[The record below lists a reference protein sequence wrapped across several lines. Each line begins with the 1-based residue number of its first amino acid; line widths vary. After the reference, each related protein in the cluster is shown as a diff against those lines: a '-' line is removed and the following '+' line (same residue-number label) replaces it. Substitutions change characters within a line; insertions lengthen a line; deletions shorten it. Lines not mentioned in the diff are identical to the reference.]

1 VNKPKLWIALALV
14 LVFAAGVVVGA
25 FGGRWL
31 LAKRP
36 SDRRPDNAERYPSQ
50 ERWAKELGLTAE
62 QQTKIREI
70 FKQNDGLIKELRS
83 DYYKHI
89 GEMRDSLRK
98 DIDAVL
104 TPEQRQKMAVM
115 IQKMEQRRRE
125 FQPRDKRGES
135 PTKENLI
142 KEKQGEKE
150 TDHRSGG
157 PGGSRGSRPGSWPF

>member
-1 VNKPKLWIALALV
+1 MNKSKLWIALALV
-14 LVFAAGVVVGA
+14 LVFAAGVTLGA

-31 LAKRP
+31 LAKRTTA
-36 SDRRPDNAERYPSQ
+36 RRPDAPSQ

-62 QQTKIREI
+62 QQVQIREI
-70 FKQNDGLIKELRS
+70 FKKHDPEKDERLKELRT
-83 DYYKHI
+83 DLNKYL
-89 GEMRDSLRK
+89 GEMRDAMRK

-104 TPEQRQKMAVM
+104 TPEQRQKMAAM
-115 IQKMEQRRRE
+115 IQKMEQRRRDNS
-125 FQPRDKRGES
+125 PRDKRSES

>member
-1 VNKPKLWIALALV
+1 VSKPKLWIVLALV

-31 LAKRP
+31 LVRRP
-36 SDRRPDNAERYPSQ
+36 PDRRPDNAERYPTQ

-62 QQTKIREI
+62 QQAKIREI
-70 FKQNDGLIKELRS
+70 FKQNDGRIKELRT
-83 DYYKHI
+83 DYFKHI
-89 GEMRDSLRK
+89 GEMRDLLRK

-115 IQKMEQRRRE
+115 IQKMEQRRRDNS
-125 FQPRDKRGES
+125 PRDKRNES

-157 PGGSRGSRPGSWPF
+157 PGGSRGSRPGSGPF

>member
-1 VNKPKLWIALALV
+1 LWIALALV
-14 LVFAAGVVVGA
+14 LVFAAGVALGV

-36 SDRRPDNAERYPSQ
+36 PDRRNDAPSH

-62 QQTKIREI
+62 QQATMREI
-70 FKQNDGLIKELRS
+70 FKKNDDRIKELRT

-89 GEMRDSLRK
+89 GEMRDEMRK
-98 DIDAVL
+98 EIDAVL
-104 TPEQRQKMAVM
+104 TPEQRQKMAAM

-125 FQPRDKRGES
+125 FPTRDKRGES
-135 PTKENLI
+135 PIKDNMT

>member
-14 LVFAAGVVVGA
+14 LVFAAGVTLGV

-36 SDRRPDNAERYPSQ
+36 PDRRSDAPSQ

-62 QQTKIREI
+62 QQVQIREI
-70 FKQNDGLIKELRS
+70 FKKHDPEKDERLKELRT
-83 DYYKHI
+83 DLNKYL
-89 GEMRDSLRK
+89 GEMRDAMRK

-104 TPEQRQKMAVM
+104 TSEQRQKMAVM
-115 IQKMEQRRRE
+115 IQKMEQRRRDNS
-125 FQPRDKRGES
+125 PRDKRSES
-135 PTKENLI
+135 PTKENTI

-157 PGGSRGSRPGSWPF
+157 PGGSRGSWPGTWPF

>member
-1 VNKPKLWIALALV
+1 VNKSKLWIALALV
-14 LVFAAGVVVGA
+14 LVFAAGVTLGV

-36 SDRRPDNAERYPSQ
+36 PERRPDAPSQ
-50 ERWAKELGLTAE
+50 ERWSKDLGLTAE
-62 QQTKIREI
+62 QQTTIHEI
-70 FKQNDGLIKELRS
+70 FKKYDERIKGLRTDFNKNL
-83 DYYKHI
+83 
-89 GEMRDSLRK
+89 GEMRDAMRK

-104 TPEQRQKMAVM
+104 TPEQRQKMAAM

-125 FQPRDKRGES
+125 FPARDKRGES
-135 PTKENLI
+135 PIKENPT

-157 PGGSRGSRPGSWPF
+157 PGSARGGWPGTRPF

>member
-1 VNKPKLWIALALV
+1 MSKPKLWIALALV

-62 QQTKIREI
+62 QQAKIREI
-70 FKQNDGLIKELRS
+70 FKQNEDRIKELRS

-89 GEMRDSLRK
+89 GEMRDALRK

-104 TPEQRQKMAVM
+104 TPEQRQKMTAM

-125 FQPRDKRGES
+125 FQPRDKRSES
-135 PTKENLI
+135 PSKEKPT

-157 PGGSRGSRPGSWPF
+157 PGGSRGSRPGTWPF